1 MHKESKV
8 LDPRETTAARDLQSD
23 DWVAVAGLLGRDA
36 SYGERLASHVGAT
49 YRPSFGWVVPSSD
62 PLRVDAAIVAGVRRR
77 ASDGSVGSVSI
88 AWVGVH
94 PTRRR
99 IGIGRQLIERVALG
113 ASRLGARRL
122 EATVD
127 VGDTNAVGFF
137 SGVGFEVERRTAEIR
152 VAGTDAR
159 ELERATAP
167 LDVTIRP
174 LRHEELPSL
183 TGLLIHLAV
192 ERATEPHDDLDGLT
206 PSVLLSASMHVDH
219 VAVCAWEARDHASP
233 VGVAWG
239 SRRADGV
246 HVHFVGVHEDAR
258 RRGTGR
264 ALVGALLAASKRPAL
279 LARMHEPVA
288 LHGFLVR
295 IGAVVSSESVALAR
309 PIRQAGDATIAT

>member
-1 MHKESKV
+1 M
-8 LDPRETTAARDLQSD
+8 LDPREPVAIRELGSD
-23 DWVAVAGLLGRDA
+23 DWSAVAGLLGRDA
-36 SYGERLASHVGAT
+36 SYGARLARHVEAT
-49 YRPSFGWVVPSSD
+49 YRPSFGWVVPAGD
-62 PLRVDAAIVAGVRRR
+62 PTRVDGAIVAGVRRR
-77 ASDGSVGSVSI
+77 ASDGSVGAVTIS
-88 AWVGVH
+88 WVGVS
-94 PTRRR
+94 PARRR
-99 IGIGRQLIERVALG
+99 IGVGRHLLERVVVG

-127 VGDTNAVGFF
+127 AGDTDAVGFF

-167 LDVTIRP
+167 PDVNIRP
-174 LRHEELPSL
+174 LRHDELPSL

-206 PSVLLSASMHVDH
+206 PSVLLGASMHVDH
-219 VAVCAWEARDHASP
+219 VAVGAWEASDHASP

-246 HVHFVGVHEDAR
+246 RVHFVGVHEDSR

-264 ALVGALLAASKRPAL
+264 ALVGALLAASNRPAL
-279 LARMHEPVA
+279 FARVHEPVA

-295 IGAVVSSESVALAR
+295 IGAVVTTETLELGRS
-309 PIRQAGDATIAT
+309 IGGNGDAMLEG